1 MDAAWEEALHVC
13 EKTINEGEGAEQ
25 ASIWATIITAFD
37 PREPWTASERD
48 QPSVR
53 EALAS
58 LRHSQDRLAAWF
70 IDAYM
75 RAFHQLCM
83 EVLAPLVSDEHAT
96 VHLPFA
102 VDTCFE
108 WIVSRQTLAL
118 EAGILPHDT
127 CTAILFSHCKTVISA
142 AMQPG
147 MHTVIENYFRSAL
160 HVEESTDIVPDST

>member
-13 EKTINEGEGAEQ
+13 SRTINEGESAKQ
-25 ASIWATIITAFD
+25 ASIWTSIIKAFD

-48 QPSVR
+48 QPAVR

-58 LRHSQDRLAAWF
+58 VRHSHERLAAWF

-75 RAFHQLCM
+75 NAFHHLCM
-83 EVLAPLVSDEHAT
+83 KVLAPLVSDEHAT
-96 VHLPFA
+96 VHLPLA

-127 CTAILFSHCKTVISA
+127 CTAILFSHCKTVMLSLI
-142 AMQPG
+142 
-147 MHTVIENYFRSAL
+147 HI
-160 HVEESTDIVPDST
+160 